1 MPEMCD
7 MLERLFTEEEVE
19 SVLFQMAPNKAPG
32 VNGFNAGFF
41 QTHWQLVKPCVVSA
55 VLGFL
60 NGGELREDVNKTLLV
75 LILKVSNPQDLS
87 QFRPISLCNVLYK
100 LCSKTMANRLRV
112 ILDDVLAEEQSAFVP
127 GRMITDNVL
136 IAYECIHYL
145 WNKKGKTGGCAIK
158 LDMARHMTELS
169 GAI

>member
-112 ILDDVLAEEQSAFVP
+112 ILDDVIAEE
-127 GRMITDNVL
+127 
-136 IAYECIHYL
+136 
-145 WNKKGKTGGCAIK
+145 
-158 LDMARHMTELS
+158 
-169 GAI
+169 